1 MNNIT
6 LIGMPGAGK
15 STVGIVLAKVLGY
28 DFVDTDLL
36 IQKEENRLLWQI
48 MRDEGIDGFNRI
60 EERVNS
66 HVCADHSVISPG
78 GSVVYSARSMEHLRD
93 ISTVIYLKGDC
104 NTLSRR
110 LGDLRKRGVVLKPGQ
125 TLATLYEE
133 RTPLYEAYAHLTVD
147 VSDTDVAGAV
157 ERIQKLLLL
166 H

>member
-1 MNNIT
+1 MSVQTI
-6 LIGMPGAGK
+6 LLSRPAEVL
-15 STVGIVLAKVLGY
+15 STVPAQWSI
-28 DFVDTDLL
+28 
-36 IQKEENRLLWQI
+36 R
-48 MRDEGIDGFNRI
+48 
-60 EERVNS
+60 
-66 HVCADHSVISPG
+66 
-78 GSVVYSARSMEHLRD
+78 
-93 ISTVIYLKGDC
+93 TVIYLKVDC

-147 VSDTDVAGAV
+147 VSDTDVPGAV